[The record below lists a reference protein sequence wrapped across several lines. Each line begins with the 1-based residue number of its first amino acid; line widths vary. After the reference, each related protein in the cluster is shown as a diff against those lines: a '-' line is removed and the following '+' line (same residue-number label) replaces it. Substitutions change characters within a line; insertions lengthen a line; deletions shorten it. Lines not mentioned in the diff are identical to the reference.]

1 MASLLLLKI
10 YGADPRYLVD
20 SDEIQRLKLDSEN
33 DHCRDHG
40 NDLKEE
46 KKQNGL
52 QMAKN
57 FYKTLLD
64 PNQ

>member
-20 SDEIQRLKLDSEN
+20 SDEIQRLKEDPEN

-40 NDLKEE
+40 NDIKEE
-46 KKQNGL
+46 RKQNGL

-57 FYKTLLD
+57 FYKSLLD

>member
-20 SDEIQRLKLDSEN
+20 SEEIQRLKEDPEN

-40 NDLKEE
+40 NDIKEE
-46 KKQNGL
+46 RK
-52 QMAKN
+52 
-57 FYKTLLD
+57 
-64 PNQ
+64 

>member
-20 SDEIQRLKLDSEN
+20 SDEIHRLKLDSEY